1 MAQALEEEVLAPV
14 RAIPVL
20 DALRNPACVFE
31 LREALVIGPFKPI
44 KVEVNGVDITDSV
57 KTVEFGSDEELVEES
72 LQRGQP
78 PGSYGALVDSKGTR
92 LRCGNPRCG
101 RLWHGLPIEYCEG
114 SHKWETE

>member
-1 MAQALEEEVLAPV
+1 VAQALEEEVLAHI

-20 DALRNPACVFE
+20 DALRNPARVFE
-31 LREALVIGPFKPI
+31 LWEALV
-44 KVEVNGVDITDSV
+44 T
-57 KTVEFGSDEELVEES
+57 DEELVEES